1 LNYGLH
7 FLSVLFDLVVNTNLQ
22 FFSKPPN
29 FFASILDW
37 HFWLKTLEYSTCKT
51 HFFIS
56 DQSAQSCFENHIIFG
71 RMQSLTDSSLHH
83 LMTERFP
90 HDPTPKQTLA
100 LQQLSSFLLSKERNR
115 IFLLKGFAGTGKTTI
130 IGTLVNNLWA
140 CKLKPVL
147 MAPTGRAAKVMSN
160 YSKTT
165 AYTIHRKIYV
175 PKKEQGGGMKFV
187 LAPNK
192 HRNTVFLVDEASMIP
207 DSPSD
212 SRAFENGSL
221 LDDLMRFVHSG
232 HNCKLILIGDT
243 AQLPPVKLE
252 LSPALDAD
260 KISRN
265 YDVDVVGLE
274 LNEVVRQQEDSGI
287 LANATQ
293 IRQQLQDGLYTEFK
307 FDLSGYK
314 DIIRLVDGYE
324 IQDAIEQSYH
334 ENGKEETAFIVRS
347 NKRANLYNGNIR
359 NQILYLENELSVGDY
374 MMVVRNNYFWLEPN
388 SLAGFIAN
396 GDIIEVLEIFA
407 LKELYGFN
415 FAEVKVQLVDYP
427 DQGSFETVLLL
438 DTIQS
443 TTPSLSYEDGNRLYQ
458 EVMKDYEDETS
469 KYKKFLKTKNN
480 KYFNSLQVKFS
491 YAITC
496 HKSQGGQWN
505 TVFVEQPY
513 LPEGPNKEYLRWL
526 YTATTR
532 AKKRLYLIGFQ
543 NDFFVEN
550 E

>member
-1 LNYGLH
+1 
-7 FLSVLFDLVVNTNLQ
+7 
-22 FFSKPPN
+22 
-29 FFASILDW
+29 
-37 HFWLKTLEYSTCKT
+37 
-51 HFFIS
+51 
-56 DQSAQSCFENHIIFG
+56 
-71 RMQSLTDSSLHH
+71 MQSVTDSSLHR
-83 LMTERFP
+83 LMVERFP
-90 HDPTPKQTLA
+90 HEPTPKQSLA
-100 LQQLSSFLLSKERNR
+100 LQQLASFLLSRERNR
-115 IFLLKGFAGTGKTTI
+115 VFLLKGFAGTGKTTI
-130 IGTLVNNLWA
+130 IGTLVNNLSA
-140 CKLKPVL
+140 CNLKAVL

-175 PKKEQGGGMKFV
+175 PKKQQGGGMKFV

-212 SRAFENGSL
+212 SKAFDNGSL
-221 LDDLMRFVHSG
+221 LDDLMQFVHSG

-252 LSPALDAD
+252 LSPALDAHQ
-260 KISRN
+260 ISRN

-293 IRQQLQDGLYTEFK
+293 IRKQLEDALYTEFK

-314 DIIRLVDGYE
+314 DIVRLVDGYE

-359 NQILYLENELSVGDY
+359 SQILYLENELSVGDY
-374 MMVVRNNYFWLEPN
+374 MMVVKNNYFWLEPN
-388 SLAGFIAN
+388 SVAGFIAN

-407 LKELYGFN
+407 MKELYGFK

-443 TTPSLSYEDGNRLYQ
+443 ITPSLSYEDGNRLYQ

-513 LPEGPNKEYLRWL
+513 LPEGPNKDFLRWL

-532 AKKRLYLIGFQ
+532 AKKQLYLIGFQ